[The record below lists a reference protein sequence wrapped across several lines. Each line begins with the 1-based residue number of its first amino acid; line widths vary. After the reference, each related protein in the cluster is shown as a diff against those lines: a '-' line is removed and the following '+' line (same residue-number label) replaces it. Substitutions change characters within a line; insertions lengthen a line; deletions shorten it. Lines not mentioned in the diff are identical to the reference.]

1 MVSTKRTWES
11 YSCCT
16 SINIMKLVFILAVLS
31 LAVVAASP
39 DDSINN
45 NVQMRIERDAG
56 KKSQRKRNQKAKKN
70 KQGKKCRQNQRKNR
84 QNILGPSCPP
94 TPTCP
99 PPTPAPAPTPATGCS
114 AVNTAYTQYKR
125 ATNWMKQCTRV
136 NNWNTI
142 ITNK

>member
-45 NVQMRIERDAG
+45 NIQMRIERDAE
-56 KKSQRKRNQKAKKN
+56 KKSQRKRIQKAKKN
-70 KQGKKCRQNQRKNR
+70 KKGKNRAKSGKLKRERKPKCARGRQGKKCRQNQRKNR
-84 QNILGPSCPP
+84 QNILGPNCPP

-99 PPTPAPAPTPATGCS
+99 PPTPAPAPSPASSDC
-114 AVNTAYTQYKR
+114 
-125 ATNWMKQCTRV
+125 
-136 NNWNTI
+136 
-142 ITNK
+142 

>member
-45 NVQMRIERDAG
+45 NVQMRIERDAE
-56 KKSQRKRNQKAKKN
+56 KKSQRKRIQKAKKN
-70 KQGKKCRQNQRKNR
+70 KKGKNRTNKKKKAKSGQLKRERKPKCARGKQGKKCRQNQRKNG
-84 QNILGPSCPP
+84 QNILGPNCPP
-94 TPTCP
+94 TPTC
-99 PPTPAPAPTPATGCS
+99 S
-114 AVNTAYTQYKR
+114 
-125 ATNWMKQCTRV
+125 
-136 NNWNTI
+136 
-142 ITNK
+142 